1 VDQPNLIYLAYEDRS
16 VYPYSQVFSTIL
28 MLLFSQNILNCS
40 LPQLMI
46 LYANLLDLCAI
57 RLLLMILYANLLDLY
72 ANLYWIFKL
81 NF

>member
-1 VDQPNLIYLAYEDRS
+1 
-16 VYPYSQVFSTIL
+16 
-28 MLLFSQNILNCS
+28 
-40 LPQLMI
+40 MI

-81 NF
+81 NFWNDLAFLTENYDQFS